1 MTSLPKDALK
11 GVSSTKDVIDGVSD
25 LVELTGAEKLSKPL
39 SDIKTVVGNAEKV
52 LNLSQH
58 TLTKGSQL
66 AGQLSSGNVLGAVS
80 GLLGISSPTGLQFTL
95 ETVTLPPSTFSVVSF
110 ELREHYSEPYCL
122 TVQLSSPL
130 DAIEASQVLDQ
141 KVKFTVWQSGKAE
154 RVISGIVSSFTQGDS
169 GFEQTH
175 YFLEIRPALWRT
187 GLRRNARIFQQKNL
201 QQILTALLNEH
212 GIAHYAFAFTDPHPV
227 RAFCVQWQETDFDFI
242 QRLTAEEGI
251 FYYFEE
257 KEGIETLV
265 FSDNAETLSSPLAYP
280 YNPNKT
286 AQLQEQTVRQFL
298 KRTQVRHSRAVLK
311 DYTFKKPDWE
321 AQFEQ
326 SATEGEGQR
335 QGYEHYDYPGRFK
348 GSEQGKAFTRYR
360 LESLRRDAHLGEGES
375 NIPGLSPGRL
385 LRLSQHPNPAFN
397 TTWQVIGVV
406 SRGEQ
411 PQSVEGEA
419 GEKGT
424 YFTNHFQV
432 IPKYQTWRPLQ
443 RTKPKVDGPQIA
455 QVVGPKGEEIFT
467 DNVGRIRVQFF
478 WDREGKYDDHSSC
491 WIRVTQPWAGQGW
504 GVLAIPRVGQ
514 EVLVDF
520 LDGDPD
526 QPIITGRTYHAT
538 NIPPGKLPQSKTQ
551 MAFRSKTYKGEGYN
565 ELLFEDAPG
574 QEQLNLHAQRDM
586 NTVVLNDR
594 NTIVSNRHQEIIK
607 KNQNITVQGER
618 NKTIH
623 ENEMTSVLGSLDTFV
638 EKSTTKQVKKDLVIS
653 SQNGSITFFVGN
665 SIISLNNEG
674 TLRIESDKVKI
685 DGEKVFL
692 NKVSVSKASSPID
705 NANSKPKELSNQEK
719 ALTSAIANDRAFCP
733 ICPYEGR

>member
-1 MTSLPKDALK
+1 MNDIAEQAKTIS
-11 GVSSTKDVIDGVSD
+11 
-25 LVELTGAEKLSKPL
+25 ELTGNSKLANQIQKGQQIVHLAQNVMNKAETVAAKLNSG
-39 SDIKTVVGNAEKV
+39 DILGSVSEL
-52 LNLSQH
+52 LNS
-58 TLTKGSQL
+58 
-66 AGQLSSGNVLGAVS
+66 
-80 GLLGISSPTGLQFTL
+80 SSPTGLQFTL
-95 ETVTLPPSTFSVVSF
+95 EALSLPATTFSVISF
-110 ELREHYSEPYCL
+110 ELREGYSEPYCL
-122 TVQLSSPL
+122 TVHLSSSL
-130 DAIEASQVLDQ
+130 DAIDASQVLDQ
-141 KVKFTVWQSGKAE
+141 KVKFTLWQSGKVE
-154 RVISGIVSSFTQGDS
+154 RVISGIVSSFTEGES

-175 YFLEIRPALWRT
+175 YFLEIRPALWRST
-187 GLRRNARIFQQKNL
+187 LRRNSRLFQQKNL

-212 GIAHYAFAFTDPHPV
+212 DIPHYAFAFTDSHPA
-227 RAFCVQWQETDFDFI
+227 REFCVQWQETDFDFI

-265 FSDNAETLSSPLAYP
+265 FSDNAETLSSPLASP

-286 AQLQEQTVRQFL
+286 AQLQEQTVGQFL

-311 DYTFKKPDWE
+311 DYTFKKPDWV

-385 LRLSQHPNPAFN
+385 LTLSQHPNPEFN

-432 IPKYQTWRPLQ
+432 IPRYQTWRPLQ

-467 DNVGRIRVQFF
+467 DNVGRVRVQFF

-491 WIRVTQPWAGQGW
+491 WIRVSQAWAGQGW

-526 QPIITGRTYHAT
+526 QPIITGRTYHT
-538 NIPPGKLPQSKTQ
+538 RNVPPGALPQSKTQ
-551 MAFRSKTYKGEGYN
+551 MALRSKTYKGESYN

-594 NTIVSNRHQEIIK
+594 
-607 KNQNITVQGER
+607 
-618 NKTIH
+618 
-623 ENEMTSVLGSLDTFV
+623 
-638 EKSTTKQVKKDLVIS
+638 TTQ
-653 SQNGSITFFVGN
+653 VGN
-665 SIISLNNEG
+665 NHREKIGEEQHIEVHQNRQKTVGGVESQKIGQNKIEYVKGDYLHFSNLETLLSSAEGDIIFETAGGKITITQDGQILMLAKKIIINGETVLINSSDSYQKDFQFVDKEGHSIQTDIEYEMVTNNKSRAGITNSQISELSFTNHKTEVWVYPQ
-674 TLRIESDKVKI
+674 TKI
-685 DGEKVFL
+685 DLE
-692 NKVSVSKASSPID
+692 
-705 NANSKPKELSNQEK
+705 
-719 ALTSAIANDRAFCP
+719 
-733 ICPYEGR
+733 